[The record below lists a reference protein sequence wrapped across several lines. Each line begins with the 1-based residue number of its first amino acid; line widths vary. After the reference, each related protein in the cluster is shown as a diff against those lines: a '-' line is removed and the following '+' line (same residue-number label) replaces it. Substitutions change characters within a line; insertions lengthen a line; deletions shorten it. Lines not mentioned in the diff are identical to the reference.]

1 MLFLI
6 QEKPNSHFVSHTIC
20 FKVMHLSSV
29 TFKELLSKTL
39 DKLNNI
45 EIRSTNNNYD
55 YFAIFWFIIFFQV
68 NLLKTLLVEKKRNSF
83 GPSCPVL

>member
-1 MLFLI
+1 
-6 QEKPNSHFVSHTIC
+6 
-20 FKVMHLSSV
+20 MHLSSV

-83 GPSCPVL
+83 GPSCPVLQKMFSSVEAFAHYLTSEI